1 MRLPLRADFQG
12 SENSD
17 MIEKNSD
24 RRSDSYAAVAK
35 RRRTRMNEV
44 DEYISSYPEEVRERL
59 KIIREIIREEAPEAT
74 ERICMKMPTYDYKG
88 KWLVHFAGYEKHIG
102 LYPQPEGIIEF
113 KDDLK
118 GYKTSKG
125 TVQFPHNRELPEGLI
140 REIVRYRVKNQ

>member
-74 ERICMKMPTYDYKG
+74 ENLHED
-88 KWLVHFAGYEKHIG
+88 A
-102 LYPQPEGIIEF
+102 
-113 KDDLK
+113 DL
-118 GYKTSKG
+118 
-125 TVQFPHNRELPEGLI
+125 RL
-140 REIVRYRVKNQ
+140 